1 MKPKISIITPCFN
14 SVKYIEECIKSVVEQ
29 DYDNLE
35 YIVIDG
41 GSTDGTLDIIAKY
54 KSRISYFVSEKE
66 NEAVLTER
74 EVTDCK
80 KAEYMEDKIGQAFTG
95 KIISVQA
102 FGFFVEL
109 PNTVEGLVP
118 LHSLMD
124 DFYDYDETASCLKG
138 EATKKTYQLGQ
149 KVDVIC
155 VGADKLKGQV
165 SFVCKEE

>member
-1 MKPKISIITPCFN
+1 MQTLSALFIGLGSIGTRHLKNLHTICARRGIRLEADALRSDLSRPLRPG
-14 SVKYIEECIKSVVEQ
+14 VEDEPQQQVQAYEEAGYQ
-29 DYDNLE
+29 
-35 YIVIDG
+35 
-41 GSTDGTLDIIAKY
+41 
-54 KSRISYFVSEKE
+54 
-66 NEAVLTER
+66 LT
-74 EVTDCK
+74 
-80 KAEYMEDKIGQAFTG
+80 EYMEDKIGQAFTG